1 MTAHAKDWRAY
12 TSRRGTVL
20 ALTGDSV
27 HACPCGDREFDAICV
42 HAERLA
48 MRMTSERVVDLDDSG
63 LVASFRA
70 GDPGA
75 GTALVERHF
84 DGLYRF
90 FRSKVAGDVD
100 DLVQQTFMSCLEAR
114 AGFRGECS
122 FRTLLFRI
130 ARRRLH
136 DHYRKKRRDQAL
148 DFTTTSVRAL
158 GTSPSAAL
166 QRSDAIAAVRA
177 ALQELSVDA
186 QTLLELSYWQDMSTH
201 ELAEVFEVPVGT
213 IKSRQ
218 FAARA
223 ALQALLSA
231 RGYELRDGALSVRR
245 AGPVRRT

>member
-1 MTAHAKDWRAY
+1 MHE
-12 TSRRGTVL
+12 
-20 ALTGDSV
+20 
-27 HACPCGDREFDAICV
+27 PP
-42 HAERLA
+42 
-48 MRMTSERVVDLDDSG
+48 DDSA
-63 LVASFRA
+63 LVDSFRA
-70 GDPGA
+70 GDARA

-114 AGFRGECS
+114 PNFRGECS

-136 DHYRKKRRDQAL
+136 DHYRKQRRDRAL

-177 ALQELSVDA
+177 ALQELPLET
-186 QTLLELSYWQDMSTH
+186 QTLLELSYWQDMSTA

-223 ALQALLSA
+223 QLQVLLAA
-231 RGYELRDGALSVRR
+231 RGYQLQEDALSVKL
-245 AGPVRRT
+245 AGPRAASEREY

>member
-1 MTAHAKDWRAY
+1 M
-12 TSRRGTVL
+12 
-20 ALTGDSV
+20 TGDSD
-27 HACPCGDREFDAICV
+27 DRE
-42 HAERLA
+42 
-48 MRMTSERVVDLDDSG
+48 
-63 LVASFRA
+63 LVESFRA
-70 GDPGA
+70 GDPRA

-84 DGLYRF
+84 EGIYRF

-114 AGFRGECS
+114 ESFRGECS

-148 DFTTTSVRAL
+148 DFTTASVRAL

-166 QRSDAIAAVRA
+166 QRSDAVAAVRA
-177 ALQELSVDA
+177 ALQELPLEA
-186 QTLLELSYWQDMSTH
+186 QTLLELSYWQDMSTL
-201 ELAEVFEVPVGT
+201 ELAQVFEVPVGT

-223 ALQALLSA
+223 ELQARLSA
-231 RGYELRDGALSVRR
+231 RGYELRDGTLQVRR
-245 AGPVRRT
+245 AAQLRRS